1 RGPLTRAALGA
12 VGWVWTALA
21 TALSGTT
28 LYLRAPPG
36 TPPPGEWPASVG
48 ATVHHLLTP
57 LVTSGAL
64 VPALVWAGAA
74 VILPWLVS
82 GRRLAVD
89 FVLASA
95 WAAGLVAA
103 TEAALRMVHGSL
115 AGAPLRGAVL
125 GGVAAFAIA
134 LAPSILRTS
143 RAGWVFA
150 RVP

>member
-1 RGPLTRAALGA
+1 
-12 VGWVWTALA
+12 VWTALG
-21 TALSGTT
+21 TTLSGTT

-36 TPPPGEWPASVG
+36 MPSPGQWPSSVG
-48 ATVHHLLTP
+48 ATFHRVLEP

-64 VPALVWAGAA
+64 APALVWAVAA
-74 VILPWLVS
+74 VILPWLAR
-82 GRRLAVD
+82 GRRVAVD

-103 TEAALRMVHGSL
+103 TYSVLRMVHGPL
-115 AGAPLRGAVL
+115 AGAPLRGAVV
-125 GGVAAFAIA
+125 GGVGALGIA

-143 RAGWVFA
+143 RVGRVFP